1 MSKDLFEQIYSRSS
15 SGIAMVSL
23 KEGQMIRC
31 NPALC
36 RMFGY
41 TEEELKKLGYADHIL
56 PGESFLS
63 DPAAILGILLE
74 QPGEEIYKEKKFLR
88 KDGSLLWVELHLFV
102 LRTNEVD
109 GPEYMIVEMTD
120 VTDRKIAEQKLHE
133 NEQFNSLISQN
144 SPDLI
149 SISALDGKLLY
160 VSPSIHQLMGFT
172 AEELIGK
179 NRIQFYHPDDVG
191 VLKVLYDS
199 THPTDVFT
207 GRIRHKDG
215 CYIWIESS
223 IKVITNEAGE
233 PMQYMTIARD
243 ISERKK
249 YEDMLAKAQRMAR
262 MGSWDWDAAT
272 GKLTVS
278 EELRRIFFPAQAG
291 TSPST
296 RQDIELEAF
305 LPVVVPADRESFRKA
320 MCDATERG
328 TSGNVLICIAT
339 EGQLKN
345 IDCHWEG
352 ITDSEGKVLSVSG
365 TMQDVTEKYR
375 MEEKL
380 RISERNYR
388 LISENSLDFIAR
400 NAFDEK
406 ATYLYASS
414 ICHTMFGY
422 TPDEMIGTGGLDYVH
437 PDDIDYIRAV
447 LEDSRAGKGVT
458 AAQCRFRRK
467 DGTYMWI
474 ETTVHSVYSEDRGE
488 WETVAVSRD
497 ASERKQYE
505 MKLEESQNRYKS
517 LFEFNPSAISAMDLQ
532 GRTLSVNASLEYL
545 TGYTSSEL
553 LMTHFAEVM
562 DPEELDHVNERFR
575 RAVGGIAQTFES
587 RMVHR
592 DGQRVEVSVMFVPIL
607 VHGDVAGVFGITS
620 DITEHKSHLR
630 QIEKLSYE
638 HALILNSV
646 SEGIFGIDLEGNTI
660 FINPSASR
668 MLGYDE
674 GEWSG
679 DRLEDS
685 IQLTRLIGDTYEGG
699 QRSLVAEL
707 SQNEMYEEHEGILWK
722 RDGSSILVKYHMTP
736 LYDNGVKKG
745 AVVVFKDITEEKE
758 IRRAKESAERAD
770 RAKSEF
776 LAMVSHEL
784 RTPMNGIIGMSDL
797 LKDTELDDEQRSYAD
812 IISQS
817 GEALLHLLNE
827 VLDFS
832 KIEAGKMT
840 LELGEV
846 NLRTLMQ
853 SVKDLFYPKV
863 LDKSLQLEFDID
875 PFLPEKLVTDGARLR
890 QILVNLVGN
899 AVKFTDSG
907 RIEFRVGLGSVRSTN
922 QMILHFSV
930 QDTGIGIPANKQG
943 QLFQSF
949 TQLHPSINR
958 KYGGTGLGL
967 AISKKLAELLGG
979 SIGVDSIEGQGSTF
993 YFTIE
998 AALSDDLAGNDEST
1012 VPDPMDAGTDEQ
1024 LSSAASPGAIS
1035 ILVAEDQPVNRHLL
1049 GTYLRKRGYEADF
1062 AENGLQAV
1070 EAAETKEYDLIFMDI
1085 QMPVMDGLEATARI
1099 RQMRNRHPAI
1109 IAVTA
1114 FARKDD
1120 REMCLNAGMQD
1131 FISKPIHGEELDRVL
1146 RQWGAVTG
1154 KY

>member
-1 MSKDLFEQIYSRSS
+1 MSKILFEQIYSRSS
-15 SGIAMVSL
+15 SGIAMISL
-23 KEGQMIRC
+23 KEGKLIRC
-31 NPALC
+31 NPAFC
-36 RMFGY
+36 QMFGY
-41 TEEELKKLGYADHIL
+41 TVEELMKLGYADHIF
-56 PGESFLS
+56 PDERFTA
-63 DPAAILGILLE
+63 DPAAILGFLLE
-74 QPGEEIYKEKKFLR
+74 QPGEELYKEKKFLR
-88 KDGSLLWVELHLFV
+88 KDGSLLWAELHLYV
-102 LRTNEVD
+102 IRTNELEQ
-109 GPEYMIVEMTD
+109 PEYLIVEMTD
-120 VTDRKIAEQKLHE
+120 VTDRKTAEKKLLE
-133 NEQFNSLISQN
+133 NEQFNSLITLN

-149 SISALDGKLLY
+149 SISDPDGRLLY
-160 VSPSIHQLMGFT
+160 VSPSIDQLMGFT
-172 AEELIGK
+172 AEELVGR
-179 NRIQFYHPDDVG
+179 NRIHFYHPDDVAI
-191 VLKVLYDS
+191 LKGLYDN
-199 THPTDVFT
+199 TLPVDVFT

-215 CYIWIESS
+215 RYIWIESS
-223 IKVITNEAGE
+223 IKVIRNEDDE

-249 YEDMLAKAQRMAR
+249 YEDMLAKAQQMAR

-272 GKLTVS
+272 GKLAVS
-278 EELRRIFFPAQAG
+278 EELWRIFFPSQAG
-291 TSPST
+291 TSAST
-296 RQDIELEAF
+296 RQVVEMEAF
-305 LPVVVPADRESFRKA
+305 LPAVVPADRESFMKA

-328 TSGNVLICIAT
+328 TSGNALIRIET

-352 ITDSEGKVLSVSG
+352 ITDPEGKVLSVSG

-375 MEEKL
+375 MEELL

-388 LISENSLDFIAR
+388 LISENSLDFISR
-400 NAFDEK
+400 NAFDER

-414 ICHTMFGY
+414 ICHNMFGY
-422 TPDEMIGTGGLDYVH
+422 TPDEMVGTGGLDYVH
-437 PDDIDYIRAV
+437 PDDIDHIRAV
-447 LEDSRAGKGVT
+447 LEDSRAGKGDK

-488 WETVAVSRD
+488 WETVSVSRD
-497 ASERKQYE
+497 ARERKQYE

-532 GRTLSVNASLEYL
+532 GRTLSVNASLEYM
-545 TGYTSSEL
+545 TGYTSSGL
-553 LMTHFAEVM
+553 LMSHFAEVM

-575 RAVGGIAQTFES
+575 RAVGGIAQTFDS

-592 DGQRVEVSVMFVPIL
+592 DGHRVEVSVMFVPIL
-607 VHGDVAGVFGITS
+607 VQGNVAGVFGITN
-620 DITEHKSHLR
+620 DITEHKNHLR

-646 SEGIFGIDLEGNTI
+646 SEGIFGVDLEGNTI

-668 MLGYDE
+668 MLGYEE

-679 DRLEDS
+679 YRLEES
-685 IQLTRLIGDTYEGG
+685 IQLKRLVGDTCEGD

-707 SQNEMYEEHEGILWK
+707 LQNEMYEEHEGILWR

-736 LYDNGVKKG
+736 LYDSGVKKG

-776 LAMVSHEL
+776 LAMISHEL

-846 NLRTLMQ
+846 NLRFLLQ

-875 PFLPEKLVTDGARLR
+875 PVLPEILVTDGAKLR

-899 AVKFTDSG
+899 AVKFTDYG
-907 RIEFRVGLGSVRSTN
+907 RIGIRVKLGSVRSFN
-922 QMILHFSV
+922 RMILHFSV
-930 QDTGIGIPANKQG
+930 QDTGIGIPEDKQG

-979 SIGVDSIEGQGSTF
+979 SIGVDSIEGEGSTF
-993 YFTIE
+993 YFTTE
-998 AALSDDLAGNDEST
+998 AALPEDLAGSDQGSA
-1012 VPDPMDAGTDEQ
+1012 PDARDAGMDDR
-1024 LSSAASPGAIS
+1024 LSSAGSSAAIS
-1035 ILVAEDQPVNRHLL
+1035 ILVVEDHPVNRHLL
-1049 GTYLRKRGYEADF
+1049 GTYLLKRGYEADF

-1070 EAAETKEYDLIFMDI
+1070 EAAEMKGYDLIFMDI
-1085 QMPVMDGLEATARI
+1085 QMPVIDGLEATSRI
-1099 RQMRNRHPAI
+1099 RQSQSRHPAI

-1131 FISKPIHGEELDRVL
+1131 FISKPIQGEELDRVL

-1154 KY
+1154 NY